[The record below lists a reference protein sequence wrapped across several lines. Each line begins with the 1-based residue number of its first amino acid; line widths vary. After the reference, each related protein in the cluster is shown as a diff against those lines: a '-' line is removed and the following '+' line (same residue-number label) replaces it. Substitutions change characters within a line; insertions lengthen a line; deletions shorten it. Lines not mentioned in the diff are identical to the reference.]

1 MTEAVISLLAAT
13 ALLLGSPGPAPLAL
27 AASGAVFGFRGSLP
41 FLTGILSALAVAIV
55 LGAAGMAAFFA
66 AFPNSRLFV
75 QILGGLYIGYVAL
88 KIASAPLLSAE
99 ESQSESA
106 PRFLDGFILNL
117 LNPKAYAAF
126 LAIFSQF
133 LLPLSTNVQSTA
145 LTALIAFGVAIVVDV
160 AWVALGGLLRPV
172 FETPKL
178 ARITRVSLGI
188 LMMIAVLVAFRTA

>member
-1 MTEAVISLLAAT
+1 MTEAVISLIAAT

-27 AASGAVFGFRGSLP
+27 AASAAVFGFRGSLP
-41 FLTGILSALAVAIV
+41 FLTGILSGLAVAIV

-66 AFPNSRLFV
+66 AFPNTRLFV

-88 KIASAPLLSAE
+88 KIASAPILPPE
-99 ESQSESA
+99 ETQSDSA

-133 LLPLSTNVQSTA
+133 LLPLSTNLQSTA
-145 LTALIAFGVAIVVDV
+145 VTALIAFAVAIVVDM
-160 AWVALGGLLRPV
+160 AWLALGGLLRPV
-172 FETPKL
+172 FETPRL
-178 ARITRVSLGI
+178 ARVTRVTLAI
-188 LMMIAVLVAFRTA
+188 LMMIAVVLAFRAA